1 MNKGYYWSL
10 HSMHF
15 CNCLILQADQVH
27 FYSFPVRN
35 FYCVVHGSK
44 KDKEKMKHDIIFP
57 TPCTLLPPPLTAL
70 LTPCLITHP
79 CRTHSPNLKFL
90 LVNGFLIHCS
100 PLSFFYKD
108 RNNPIRLFFFR
119 KRILTS
125 SWITHECLNLVL
137 WFLWERR
144 RRNKVLK
151 MPRYFCLQIRRMY
164 DKKALKKR
172 VGVRRKFEVV

>member
-1 MNKGYYWSL
+1 MNKGYNWSP
-10 HSMHF
+10 HSMYF

-27 FYSFPVRN
+27 FYSFPARN
-35 FYCVVHGSK
+35 FIVY
-44 KDKEKMKHDIIFP
+44 
-57 TPCTLLPPPLTAL
+57 TAL
-70 LTPCLITHP
+70 LTPCLITPP

-108 RNNPIRLFFFR
+108 RNHPIPLFFFR
-119 KRILTS
+119 KSILTS
-125 SWITHECLNLVL
+125 SWITHEYLNFGL

-172 VGVRRKFEVV
+172 VGVRVRWKFEVV